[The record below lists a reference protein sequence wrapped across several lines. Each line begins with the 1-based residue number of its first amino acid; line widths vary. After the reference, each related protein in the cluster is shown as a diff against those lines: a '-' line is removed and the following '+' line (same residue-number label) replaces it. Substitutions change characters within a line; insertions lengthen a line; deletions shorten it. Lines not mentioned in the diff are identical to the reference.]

1 VKIVSDIYVPPQ
13 ISGELGQATP
23 RAAADRN
30 FFARGRAA
38 SSRKEIDG
46 VSVEKLVSKFG
57 SPLFVYSER
66 DLKTK
71 ARRMR
76 RAFESRYPKTSF
88 AWSVKTN
95 YLNAIIQIFRKEGWI
110 AEVVSDFE
118 YEKVRELRI
127 PGKDI
132 VFNGPYKPNEAL
144 KRAMREGALVHVD
157 NWDEL
162 SRLDELA
169 RDIPGPIQI
178 GLRVWLDAGI
188 RPVWSKFGF
197 AVANGEAERAAATVL
212 KNPKFHLHSLHC
224 HIGTY
229 ILAPDAYRTAA
240 QKLVVLRER
249 INARHGHLIDC
260 LNLGGGFP
268 SHSLL
273 HGMMGP
279 AETAVPPIEEYAD
292 AIASVLNKLPAKKR
306 PLLRLESGRCLVDE
320 AGYLL
325 TSVVAVK
332 GVNRASMVGADLSGR
347 DVKERIVLSED
358 SRVGYVIDAGIN
370 LLYTAAWY
378 QFDVRPARATKA
390 PASPSRL
397 YGPLCMAIDVV
408 RETVDLPPLAAGD
421 VLSLHPV
428 GAYNFVQ
435 SMQFINYRPAIV
447 LLTEKGTPEIIR
459 ARETLRDIDGPERLP
474 AHLSVG

>member
-1 VKIVSDIYVPPQ
+1 MPPQ

-30 FFARGRAA
+30 FLAR
-38 SSRKEIDG
+38 SRQAPTLSEIDG
-46 VSVEKLVSKFG
+46 VSVESLIRTFG

-66 DLKTK
+66 DIRTK

-76 RAFESRYPKTSF
+76 RAFQSRYPKTSF

-95 YLNAIIQIFRKEGWI
+95 YLNAIIQLFRQEGWS

-118 YEKVRELRI
+118 YDKVRKLGI

-144 KRAMREGALVHVD
+144 ARAAAEGALIHVD

-162 SRLDELA
+162 SRLEDLA
-169 RDIPGPIQI
+169 KSAGKPVRV

-197 AVANGEAERAAATVL
+197 AVANGEAERAAARVVR
-212 KNPKFHLHSLHC
+212 NPNFTLHTLHC

-229 ILAPDAYRTAA
+229 ILAPNAYRVAA
-240 QKLVVLRER
+240 QKLVGLRER
-249 INARHGHLIDC
+249 IGSRYGHLVEC
-260 LNLGGGFP
+260 LNLGGGLP

-279 AETAVPPIEEYAD
+279 AETAVPPIEDYAT
-292 AIASVLNKLPAKKR
+292 AIADVLNELPAKKR
-306 PLLRLESGRCLVDE
+306 PLLRLESGRCLIDE

-332 GVNRASMVGADLSGR
+332 GVNRPSIDDSDLSGR
-347 DVKERIVLSED
+347 DYKELMVLGED
-358 SRVGYVIDAGIN
+358 SKIGYVLDAGIN

-378 QFDVRPARATKA
+378 QFNARPARAVNA
-390 PASPSRL
+390 PAAPSRL

-408 RETVDLPPLAAGD
+408 RENVELPPLAAGD

-447 LLTEKGTPEIIR
+447 LLTESGKPEIIR
-459 ARETLRDIDGPERLP
+459 AREKLEDIDGPERLP
-474 AHLSVG
+474 AHLSAC

>member
-1 VKIVSDIYVPPQ
+1 VSDLYLPPQ
-13 ISGELGQATP
+13 ISGELGRATP

-30 FFARGRAA
+30 FFARPQTAP
-38 SSRKEIDG
+38 SRKEIDG
-46 VSVEKLVSKFG
+46 MSVEKLVSKFG

-66 DLKTK
+66 DLRTK

-95 YLNAIIQIFRKEGWI
+95 YLNAIIQIFRQEGWI

-127 PGKDI
+127 PGRDI
-132 VFNGPYKPNEAL
+132 VFNGPHKPNAAL
-144 KRAMREGALVHVD
+144 KRAAEEGALIHVD

-162 SRLDELA
+162 SRLEEIA
-169 RDIPGPIQI
+169 RDVPGPVRI

-197 AVANGEAERAAATVL
+197 AVANGEAERAATTVV
-212 KNPKFHLHSLHC
+212 KNPRFHLHSLHC

-229 ILAPDAYRTAA
+229 VLAPDAYRTAA
-240 QKLVVLRER
+240 HKLVALRER
-249 INARHGHLIDC
+249 IHARHGHLVDC

-268 SHSLL
+268 SASLL

-279 AETAVPPIEEYAD
+279 AETAVPPIEAYAE
-292 AIASVLNKLPAKKR
+292 AIASVLNKLPARKR

-332 GVNRASMVGADLSGR
+332 GVNHAATAGADLSGR

-358 SRVGYVIDAGIN
+358 SRLSYVIDAGIN
-370 LLYTAAWY
+370 LLYTAPWF
-378 QFDVRPARATKA
+378 QFDVRPARATRA
-390 PASPSRL
+390 AAAPSRL

-408 RETVDLPPLAAGD
+408 RESVDLPPLAAGD

-428 GAYNFVQ
+428 GAYCFVQ

-447 LLTEKGTPEIIR
+447 LLTGKGTPEIIR
-459 ARETLRDIDGPERLP
+459 ARETLRDIVGPERLP
-474 AHLSVG
+474 AHLSGG

>member
-1 VKIVSDIYVPPQ
+1 VSDVYVPPQ

-30 FFARGRAA
+30 FFARGRTVP
-38 SSRKEIDG
+38 SRKEIDG
-46 VSVEKLVSKFG
+46 ASVEKLVAKFG

-66 DLKTK
+66 DLRTK

-76 RAFESRYPKTSF
+76 RAFESRYPRTSF

-127 PGKDI
+127 PGSDI

-162 SRLDELA
+162 SRLGEVA
-169 RDIPGPIQI
+169 RDIPGPIPI

-188 RPVWSKFGF
+188 RPAWSKFGF
-197 AVANGEAERAAATVL
+197 AVANGEAERAAAAIIE
-212 KNPKFHLHSLHC
+212 NPKFRLHSLHC

-229 ILAPDAYRTAA
+229 VLAPEAYRTAA

-249 INARHGHLIDC
+249 INTRYGHLVDC

-279 AETAVPPIEEYAD
+279 AETAVPPIEDYAD
-292 AIASVLNKLPAKKR
+292 AIASVLNKLPARKR

-332 GVNRASMVGADLSGR
+332 GVNRASTADGDLSGR

-358 SRVGYVIDAGIN
+358 SRIGYVIDAGIN
-370 LLYTAAWY
+370 LLYTAPWF

-390 PASPSRL
+390 AASPSRL

-408 RETVDLPPLAAGD
+408 RENVDLPPLAAGD